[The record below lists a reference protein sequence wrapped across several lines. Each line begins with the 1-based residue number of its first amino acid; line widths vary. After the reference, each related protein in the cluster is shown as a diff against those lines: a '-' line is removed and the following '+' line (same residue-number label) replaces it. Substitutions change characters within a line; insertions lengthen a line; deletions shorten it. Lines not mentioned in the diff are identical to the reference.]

1 MKFYRFEI
9 VSSTGNTIIT
19 KVFSNEEV
27 EAKKVFDTID
37 KLNQEKKVG
46 IIDDYD
52 YQEIYPFGNTMKSII
67 EHMSFGDFKKMIL
80 LISKEEKEQEE
91 KDKREY
97 ESWC

>member
-52 YQEIYPFGNTMKSII
+52 YQEIYPFGNTMKTII
-67 EHMSFGDFKKMIL
+67 ENMSFGDFKKMIL
-80 LISKEEKEQEE
+80 LIQKEEKEQEIR
-91 KDKREY
+91 DKKEY
-97 ESWC
+97 SPWC

>member
-52 YQEIYPFGNTMKSII
+52 YQEIYPFGNTMNKII
-67 EHMSFGDFKKMIL
+67 NHMSYEDFKKMIL
-80 LISKEEKEQEE
+80 LIQKEEKEQETR
-91 KDKREY
+91 DKKEY
-97 ESWC
+97 SPWC

>member
-27 EAKKVFDTID
+27 KAKKVFDTID

-52 YQEIYPFGNTMKSII
+52 YQEIYPFGNTMKTII
-67 EHMSFGDFKKMIL
+67 ENMSFGDFKKMIL
-80 LISKEEKEQEE
+80 LIQKEEKEQEIR
-91 KDKREY
+91 DKKEY
-97 ESWC
+97 SPRC